1 MQSKFVKSVMASLLS
16 LALCV
21 PESIPSSA
29 VPPTVAPILLKE
41 KVGNV
46 AEPVVRRRMAGG
58 RGHAGRSRGGRSHA
72 GRSHAGRSHAGR
84 SHAGRAGNRSVKGT
98 ANRSR
103 SHKGTANRNANRNTN
118 RNVNRNTNR
127 NVNRN
132 VNTRY
137 SGWTRGHAWN
147 WHGWARPIGYSWA
160 PGAAIAAGAAIGWV
174 SAATAYAWAGAPP
187 ATGMCWYYTDASRT
201 HGFWDVCE

>member
-46 AEPVVRRRMAGG
+46 AEPVARRRPAG
-58 RGHAGRSRGGRSHA
+58 RGHAGRGGRSHA
-72 GRSHAGRSHAGR
+72 GRSHAGRSYRGSAGHR
-84 SHAGRAGNRSVKGT
+84 SHKGT

-103 SHKGTANRNANRNTN
+103 SHKGTANRN
-118 RNVNRNTNR
+118 VNRNTNR

-132 VNTRY
+132 ANRNVNRNVNRNTRY
-137 SGWTRGHAWN
+137 SGWTRGQAWR
-147 WHGWARPIGYSWA
+147 WHGWSRPVRYSWA

-174 SAATAYAWAGAPP
+174 SAATAYAWAGASP
-187 ATGMCWYYTDASRT
+187 AEGMCWYYTDASRT